1 MSTPLPQSRVRVQ
14 RIAEAAVERARLR
27 VVPRLSPNAPRVPFV
42 TLVSLLLVAGVVG
55 LLMFNTHMQQNSF
68 AATDLEQQASEL
80 TSRQQTLQM
89 QLEELRD
96 PQRVA
101 EQAQKLGMVPTTRPA
116 FLRISDG
123 KVLGEPA
130 PATKEAGFDVRPPA
144 AKRPASLTPKKIEI
158 TVPAEARAKKSES
171 ADQRRA
177 EAKKKNRSGR
187 NESSANNQGDRS
199 PR

>member
-27 VVPRLSPNAPRVPFV
+27 VVPRLSPTAPRVPFV
-42 TLVSLLLVAGVVG
+42 TLVSALLLAGVVG

-68 AATDLEQQASEL
+68 AATELEQQASEL

-89 QLEELRD
+89 QLEELRN

-101 EQAQKLGMVPTTRPA
+101 EKAQALGMVPSAHPA

-123 KVLGEPA
+123 KVLGVPTPA
-130 PATKEAGFDVRPPA
+130 SAADRDDVRPPA
-144 AKRPASLTPKKIEI
+144 AKKPESLTPEKIRVRI
-158 TVPAEARAKKSES
+158 PAKTKEE
-171 ADQRRA
+171 RRA
-177 EAKKKNRSGR
+177 EAKKQDRSGR
-187 NESSANNQGDRS
+187 NDSSTNNQGDRS